1 MKRTVIAI
9 AAALMA
15 AVMPVNAYAGTTS
28 STTTYTTNC
37 VNKTEYVTQDEYEMF
52 INTLRGMQ
60 DAQDNG
66 DYYLRDT
73 GIVRDNIADAYA
85 VKGSLEKLF
94 MGDINTVAIVVNRGY
109 DYAVMD
115 QNPNEN
121 GSYSCTSYGSNSG
134 NYGHI
139 YVAFRPGTDGSELMR
154 QHDAAKAV
162 IDAAVAAA
170 PEGTLDKYRY
180 FNDWIANVNSYDHV
194 GYESGINTKYSVY
207 NAVCEGSS
215 VCEGYA
221 RTFFNLCFQA
231 GIPTAYVSCK
241 VPKDD
246 GTSAG
251 HAMNAVNVDGTWKEI
266 DTCWND
272 TDYGVRYTYYM
283 LELNDEWQ
291 NTMNAPYCTVA

>member
-9 AAALMA
+9 AAALIA
-15 AVMPVNAYAGTTS
+15 AVMQVNAYAETTS
-28 STTTYTTNC
+28 HTISYSTTG
-37 VNKTEYVTQDEYEMF
+37 VNKTEYVTKDEYEMF

-60 DAQDNG
+60 DAQNSG

-73 GIVRDNIADAYA
+73 GIVRNSIADAYA

-94 MGDINTVAIVVNRGY
+94 MGDTNTVVVVVNRGS
-109 DYAVMD
+109 DYTVMD
-115 QNPNEN
+115 ENLDEN
-121 GSYSCTSYGSNSG
+121 GCCHYTSYGSNSD

-139 YVAFRPGTDGSELMR
+139 YVAFYPGGDGSELMR

-170 PEGTLDKYRY
+170 PEGTLDKYKY
-180 FNDWIANVNSYDHV
+180 FNDWIANVNSYDHA

-215 VCEGYA
+215 VCDGYA
-221 RTFFNLCFQA
+221 RTFFNLCFAA
-231 GIPTAYVSCK
+231 GVPTAYVRCTVTK
-241 VPKDD
+241 AD
-246 GTSAG
+246 GTSEG
-251 HAMNAVNVDGTWKEI
+251 HAVNAVNVDGIWKEI

-272 TDYGVRYTYYM
+272 TDYGVRYTYY
-283 LELNDEWQ
+283 LSELNDEWQ
-291 NTMNAPYCTVA
+291 NTINAPYYTET